1 MNITRNNK
9 YIPEQSQTLTHSS
22 SHSSLIISSD
32 LDTISLYK
40 ILINKKTLI
49 NQKDLKGETF
59 LSYAIK
65 RNKLDNFNLL
75 LTSPILDL
83 KYEDNN
89 GNSYL
94 LLSTLYQRE
103 NMIIPLIQKGIDINK
118 KNNDGNT
125 ALHLAHMLEN
135 NNIIKILNN
144 NNIDFTIKNNKG
156 EIAEEVTERIT
167 SPVFINS
174 FGSRELIN
182 KNSKEIKQIVID
194 SMDKINIHSSLEKK
208 KDNKKTNKK
217 YFYEDDDCV
226 NIGNMNLSLA
236 KQKKINNT
244 LGNMDTKINTQFNED
259 NESKIKNIFDDDFFG
274 ESIDMPKKVSH
285 DKVEISNNVKQS
297 NNSFDNKMSVFYRRP
312 STSDEDE
319 KDKNDNKN
327 KEEEQFEIV
336 NNDEDE
342 EYNENYNPLDNDEED
357 YFKIDNDSYDKNKN
371 NDLLSNRSI
380 KASEIDFNF
389 AMSHKEIPKNS
400 NNKNNQNKISKIGNS
415 QSFNFNQPNKS
426 SAPTANFGINV
437 PTVSKSPLP
446 NQSLSTSSIVTNINS
461 VSTVQNSLFRFLQKI
476 GMEKYYNNLN
486 SNGFD
491 DIQLIIEQTKNNK
504 IGITDENLK
513 QAGIN
518 LPGDRAKIL
527 IRIQDLAKNFNF
539 PLPKAIY
546 HVCDDLN
553 QTDSDVHIKKLNNW
567 LNNIKLS
574 EYLLNFISAGY
585 HSIDLLLMQMESKQP
600 LTYDILE
607 HEIGIELLGHRQRIM
622 NKLIDDAKSLKN
634 KLKTNTL
641 LVDNRDTN
649 KICNE
654 CHIF

>member
-9 YIPEQSQTLTHSS
+9 YIPEQTQTLNHSY

-32 LDTISLYK
+32 LDTKSLYN

-94 LLSTLYQRE
+94 LLVTLYQRE
-103 NMIIPLIQKGIDINK
+103 EMIIPLIQKGIDINK

-135 NNIIKILNN
+135 NNIIKILIN

-174 FGSRELIN
+174 FGSKELN
-182 KNSKEIKQIVID
+182 SKNSREIKQIVID

-208 KDNKKTNKK
+208 KDKKVNKK
-217 YFYEDDDCV
+217 YLYDDDDCV

-259 NESKIKNIFDDDFFG
+259 NETKAKNIFIDDFFG

-285 DKVEISNNVKQS
+285 DKVEIEKNLKESNND
-297 NNSFDNKMSVFYRRP
+297 FDNKMSIFYRRP

-319 KDKNDNKN
+319 EKDKIDNKN
-327 KEEEQFEIV
+327 KEDDQFEIV
-336 NNDEDE
+336 NNEEE
-342 EYNENYNPLDNDEED
+342 EYNENYNPLDNNEED
-357 YFKIDNDSYDKNKN
+357 YFKINNDSYEKKKN
-371 NDLLSNRSI
+371 NNLLSNRSI

-389 AMSHKEIPKNS
+389 AMSHQEIPKKP
-400 NNKNNQNKISKIGNS
+400 NNKNNQINNNTNIGNS
-415 QSFNFNQPNKS
+415 QSFNFNQPNKA
-426 SAPTANFGINV
+426 SAPLPNFGINV
-437 PTVSKSPLP
+437 PIVSKSPLP
-446 NQSLSTSSIVTNINS
+446 NQSFSASSIMTNINS
-461 VSTVQNSLFRFLQKI
+461 VSTVQNSLFKFLQKI
-476 GMEKYYNNLN
+476 GMEKYYNTLN

-546 HVCDDLN
+546 HVCDDLS
-553 QTDSDVHIKKLNNW
+553 QTDSDIHIKKLNNW

-585 HSIDLLLMQMESKQP
+585 HSLDLLLMQMESKQP

-622 NKLIDDAKSLKN
+622 NKFIDDAKSLKN

-641 LVDNRDTN
+641 LVDNKDTN

>member
-9 YIPEQSQTLTHSS
+9 YIPDQSQTLTHSS

-32 LDTISLYK
+32 LDTFSLYK
-40 ILINKKTLI
+40 ILMNKKKLI
-49 NQKDLKGETF
+49 NETDLKGETF

-65 RNKLDNFNLL
+65 RNKFDNFHLL

-89 GNSYL
+89 GNSYIL
-94 LLSTLYQRE
+94 LATLYQRE
-103 NMIIPLIQKGIDINK
+103 NMIVPLIEKGININK
-118 KNNDGNT
+118 QNKDGNT
-125 ALHLAHMLEN
+125 ALHLAHMLDN
-135 NNIIKILNN
+135 KNIIKILIN

-156 EIAEEVTERIT
+156 QIAEEVTEKIT

-174 FGSRELIN
+174 FGSRELNN
-182 KNSKEIKQIVID
+182 KNSKEIKEIVID
-194 SMDKINIHSSLEKK
+194 SMDKIDIHSSLEKK
-208 KDNKKTNKK
+208 KDNKKGIKK
-217 YFYEDDDCV
+217 ELYDDDDCV

-236 KQKKINNT
+236 KKKKINNT
-244 LGNMDTKINTQFNED
+244 LGNMDTKFNTQFNED

-274 ESIDMPKKVSH
+274 ESIDIPKKVSH
-285 DKVEISNNVKQS
+285 DKVEIEKNVKQS
-297 NNSFDNKMSVFYRRP
+297 NNDFDNKMSIFYRRP
-312 STSDEDE
+312 STSDEEEE
-319 KDKNDNKN
+319 KKDNKN
-327 KEEEQFEIV
+327 KDDDQFEIV
-336 NNDEDE
+336 NNDEEE
-342 EYNENYNPLDNDEED
+342 EYNENYNPLDNNEED
-357 YFKIDNDSYDKNKN
+357 YFKIDNDSYEKNKN

-389 AMSHKEIPKNS
+389 SISHPEIPKNS
-400 NNKNNQNKISKIGNS
+400 NNKNNENKNSKILNS
-415 QSFNFNQPNKS
+415 QSFNFNQPNKA

-437 PTVSKSPLP
+437 PIVSKSPLP
-446 NQSLSTSSIVTNINS
+446 NQSFSTSSITNINS

-491 DIQLIIEQTKNNK
+491 DISLIIEQTKNNK
-504 IGITDENLK
+504 IGITDKNLK

-607 HEIGIELLGHRQRIM
+607 NEIGIELLGHRQRIM

-654 CHIF
+654 CNIF